1 MSKKSFTL
9 VELLVV
15 VAIISIL
22 ASALMVGLGGAR
34 KKARDARRIS
44 DLRTVQSSLEVYYVQ
59 NNDTY
64 PKVDGWDKLE
74 NALASITSQLPKDPL
89 SGGSSYDYTYC
100 DGGQRYV
107 MQAHLEDAKNCPANY
122 KAPNTTNCNTVLD
135 CDCTGNQNYCVSF
148 K

>member
-44 DLRTVQSSLEVYYVQ
+44 DLRTVQSSLEVYYAQ
-59 NNDTY
+59 NGIY
-64 PKVDGWDKLE
+64 PDVDGWNDLE
-74 NALASITSQLPKDPL
+74 NKLTGIISQLPQDPL
-89 SGGSSYDYTYC
+89 PGNPNYDYTFC

-122 KAPNTTNCNTVLD
+122 KAPDVTSCNTGLD

>member
-9 VELLVV
+9 IELLVV

-44 DLRTVQSSLEVYYVQ
+44 DLRTVQSSLEVYYAQ
-59 NNDTY
+59 NGIY
-64 PKVDGWDKLE
+64 PDVDGWDDLEDKLTG
-74 NALASITSQLPKDPL
+74 IISQLPQDPL
-89 SGGSSYDYTYC
+89 PGNPNYDYTFC

-122 KAPNTTNCNTVLD
+122 KAPDTTTCNTGLD
-135 CDCTGNQNYCVSF
+135 CDCAGNQNYCVSF

>member
-9 VELLVV
+9 IELLVV

-59 NNDTY
+59 NNNTY
-64 PKVDGWDKLE
+64 PMVDGWNNLE
-74 NALASITSQLPKDPL
+74 NALAGITSQLPQDPL
-89 SGGSSYDYTYC
+89 PGNPNYDYTFC

-122 KAPNTTNCNTVLD
+122 KAPDTTACNTGLD
-135 CDCTGNQNYCVSF
+135 CDCVNNQNYCVSF

>member
-44 DLRTVQSSLEVYYVQ
+44 DLRTVQSSLEVYYAQ
-59 NNDTY
+59 NDIY
-64 PKVDGWDKLE
+64 PNVDGWNNLE
-74 NALASITSQLPKDPL
+74 NKLAGIISQLPQDPL
-89 SGGSSYDYTYC
+89 PGNPNYDYTFC

-122 KAPNTTNCNTVLD
+122 KAPDTTTCNNPALN
-135 CDCTGNQNYCVSF
+135 CDCVNNQNYCVSF

>member
-9 VELLVV
+9 IELLVV

-44 DLRTVQSSLEVYYVQ
+44 DLRTVQSSLEVYYAQ
-59 NNDTY
+59 NDLY
-64 PKVDGWDKLE
+64 PKVDGWNNLE
-74 NALASITSQLPKDPL
+74 NALAGITSQLPQDPL
-89 SGGSSYDYTYC
+89 PGNPNYDYTFC
-100 DGGQRYV
+100 DDGQRYV
-107 MQAHLEDAKNCPANY
+107 MQAHLEDANNCPANY
-122 KAPNTTNCNTVLD
+122 KAPDTATCSAGLN
-135 CDCTGNQNYCVSF
+135 CDCVNNQNYCVSF

>member
-9 VELLVV
+9 IELLVV

-44 DLRTVQSSLEVYYVQ
+44 DLRTVQSSLEVYYAQ
-59 NNDTY
+59 NNLY
-64 PKVDGWDKLE
+64 PMVDGWDDLKD
-74 NALASITSQLPKDPL
+74 ALSSITSQLPQDPL
-89 SGGSSYDYTYC
+89 PGGQNYNYTYC
-100 DGGQRYV
+100 DNGQQYV

-122 KAPNTTNCNTVLD
+122 KAPDVTNCSTDLD
-135 CDCTGNQNYCVSF
+135 CDCTANQNYCVSF

>member
-44 DLRTVQSSLEVYYVQ
+44 DLRTVQSSLEVYYAQ
-59 NNDTY
+59 NGIY
-64 PKVDGWDKLE
+64 PDVDGWNDLE
-74 NALASITSQLPKDPL
+74 NKLTGIISQLPQDPL
-89 SGGSSYDYTYC
+89 PGNPNYDYTFC

-122 KAPNTTNCNTVLD
+122 KAPDTTTCSNVALN
-135 CDCTGNQNYCVSF
+135 CDCVNNQNYCVSF